1 MQLED
6 IQKSVESVQGLVQK
20 VKVTNATK
28 TSSIQ
33 ITVFRVNNDVFEPLG
48 EISQYTSLLW
58 PDAYLGYASFELWAP
73 ITDDNSV
80 LIKEGNVIWTGGEN
94 AAIIEIIKA
103 DVNDKGEKV
112 YDVKGRTLEARFVNR
127 IIWGTFIAANKR
139 ASTAMYELVNTSVI
153 STTKAV
159 RKLRWMSNA
168 EDTQCGKMIENYQK
182 TGGDIYDALVN
193 IATDS
198 DVGFSVLFNPITQE
212 EKFEVREGV
221 DRTLNNPDG
230 NEPVIF
236 STELED
242 LLSSQYYMNN
252 QDERNVALVQGE
264 DKGTNRKSVI
274 VGNDTLSGY
283 DRRELYVDARDLQSE
298 VYHEDGTTT
307 PLSPEEY
314 NATLS
319 QRGNEKLA
327 EHARV
332 ETFEA
337 KIRQFGDVQY
347 VYGEDYF
354 KGDKVTVIDEQLGL
368 MVSARITLAEEQYS
382 EDYNLVLTFGYSY
395 PTVLQK
401 VKRIIT

>member
-1 MQLED
+1 MQLEA
-6 IQKSVESVQGLVQK
+6 VQK
-20 VKVTNATK
+20 VKVTNAAK

-48 EISQYTSLLW
+48 DISQYTSLLW

-73 ITDDNSV
+73 ITDDNSA
-80 LIKEGNVIWTGGEN
+80 LIKEGNVIWCGGEN

-112 YDVKGRTLEARFVNR
+112 YDVKGRTLEARFVDR

-139 ASTAMYELVNTSVI
+139 ASTAMYELVNI
-153 STTKAV
+153 SAISPTKAV
-159 RKLRWMSNA
+159 RKLRWMKNA
-168 EDTQCGKMIENYQK
+168 EDTQCGRMIENYQK
-182 TGGDIYDALVN
+182 TGGDTYDALVN

-198 DVGFSVLFNPITQE
+198 DVGFSVLFNPRVQE

-242 LLSSQYYMNN
+242 LLTSQYYMNN
-252 QDERNVALVQGE
+252 QDERNVAFVQGE

-274 VGNDTLSGY
+274 VGDDTLSGY
-283 DRRELYVDARDLQSE
+283 KRRELYVDARDLQSE

-347 VYGEDYF
+347 VYGKDYF

-401 VKRIIT
+401 VKRIVT